1 MATTAQK
8 ALNGTLSG
16 GWIGNSPY
24 VKCQYGTIYCTVD
37 YDANRPFAVK
47 CDLDQKVSLK
57 SVGGFRGSDAGYWC
71 NSLNGDSM
79 SSMGGQI
86 QWGLKNGSAI
96 GSKSSDSGWVRKTG
110 YIVDVRR
117 ILGNNFASHTWYEVT
132 ASWHYWYTGYAY
144 IPLSGWDIVSASSNT
159 YTTKVKIYTPRV
171 CGGPSSKWQGS
182 ASRNSSYAYRNVY
195 VSASYSGLIQGNE
208 SHTVTFKVGGKT
220 IGSQTNRTSGTIG
233 GYFYANYI
241 GNVNWSI
248 ECSGKTIRSGTWYFQ
263 DPPPAPPTMGGVNNT
278 TASSINTIRTKTLS
292 ANWGV
297 SNQGWPITTITYEY
311 HCYSTTYG
319 ELASGTTTGGSHS
332 FTWNMPRQDVR
343 DNIYWKVR
351 AKNSTGWSSY
361 VQSGN
366 VEVYWAYTEPARI
379 AAGSVTPNRF
389 QLFNGNTNISYNA
402 NTTIGSWGDRPG
414 TRSVEYGLYRNG
426 TNIIKWY
433 GRLGTSSTGTFSQ
446 SLSATVPETDLN
458 NKYYV
463 IAHKRIGDTEYTT
476 SSDARFPTTGQNHV
490 TAGIISFYEV
500 IGKIEGAFSLDPGI
514 IISGLPNDIKYSFT
528 YDKQSSEK
536 VDIFIEVY
544 RIPTGKVTKT
554 VHLNQGLNV
563 SKTFSGTVSNSLVEA
578 QQADAYE
585 IRYKATVT
593 ELLGN
598 THTYTLATLTPQVY
612 NPPIGGV
619 SIQNI
624 SLPLPTYNATSY
636 LAKQATDITWNYT
649 YSFQGVQINKVVL
662 VINSEPFGR
671 EEIEVPFNA
680 TTSPYY
686 NSWTRKST
694 GDFKL
699 GSQVDCKMII
709 YYQIVGGTRQYSVTT
724 DTLTIDITP
733 TRYLYYLARTEHGEQ
748 QLNKIHPLVNG
759 KDKISEKIHID

>member
-1 MATTAQK
+1 MAYSESKSKTVTIIDKLGNKPYAYFK
-8 ALNGTLSG
+8 TGGT
-16 GWIGNSPY
+16 Y
-24 VKCQYGTIYCTVD
+24 TCKVD
-37 YDANRPFAVK
+37 YDSSHPWAVK
-47 CDLDQKVSLK
+47 ITGVDGALKITKVGGGRSSTITVQSTMYNGACLFSDSHSWSVDGGLTGSSSDWGWWYDGREGFIQDIRTASGNNSPSPHTWINVK
-57 SVGGFRGSDAGYWC
+57 FQFFYTYVGKALGQIVSSNSGYYYGTFPILTPSVGG
-71 NSLNGDSM
+71 N
-79 SSMGGQI
+79 GGQGVCGPVNNRNLYAGWTI
-86 QWGLKNGSAI
+86 PVYGSWSGLTTGNASYTVKLIVNGVAVAESSNKASGRLNYNWRPSSPGRYEIRLTVYKNGAKDHDI
-96 GSKSSDSGWVRKTG
+96 ASGFTSV
-110 YIVDVRR
+110 
-117 ILGNNFASHTWYEVT
+117 TW
-132 ASWHYWYTGYAY
+132 
-144 IPLSGWDIVSASSNT
+144 
-159 YTTKVKIYTPRV
+159 
-171 CGGPSSKWQGS
+171 
-182 ASRNSSYAYRNVY
+182 
-195 VSASYSGLIQGNE
+195 
-208 SHTVTFKVGGKT
+208 
-220 IGSQTNRTSGTIG
+220 
-233 GYFYANYI
+233 
-241 GNVNWSI
+241 
-248 ECSGKTIRSGTWYFQ
+248 
-263 DPPPAPPTMGGVNNT
+263 PPPTPPTMGGVNNT
-278 TASSINTIRTKTLS
+278 TASSINTTRTKTLS

-297 SNQGWPITTITYEY
+297 SNKGWPINTITYEY

-366 VEVYWAYTEPARI
+366 VEVYWAYIEPARI

-433 GRLGTSSTGTFSQ
+433 GRLGTSSTGAFSQ
-446 SLSATVPETDLN
+446 SLSTTVPETDLN

-500 IGKIEGAFSLDPGI
+500 IGKIEGTFSLDPGI

-733 TRYLYYLARTEHGEQ
+733 TRYLYYLARTGHGEQ

>member
-1 MATTAQK
+1 MAYSENKSKTVTIIDKLGNKPYAYFK
-8 ALNGTLSG
+8 AG
-16 GWIGNSPY
+16 GDY
-24 VKCQYGTIYCTVD
+24 TCTVD
-37 YDANRPFAVK
+37 YDSSNPWAVRITGVDGALRITKVGGGRSSTITIQSTINNGACLFSDSHSWSVDGGLTGSSSDWGWWYNGREGFVKDIRTAIGYTPDPHTWVNVKFAFFYTYVGK
-47 CDLDQKVSLK
+47 ALGQIVSSSSGTYYGTFPILTP
-57 SVGGFRGSDAGYWC
+57 SVGGNGGSGTCGPVNNRNLYAGWTIPVYGSWSGLTTG
-71 NSLNGDSM
+71 NASFTVKLIVNGVAVAESSNNASGRLNYNWRP
-79 SSMGGQI
+79 SSPGRYEI
-86 QWGLKNGSAI
+86 RLTVYKNGTKDHDIA
-96 GSKSSDSGWVRKTG
+96 SGFTNV
-110 YIVDVRR
+110 
-117 ILGNNFASHTWYEVT
+117 TW
-132 ASWHYWYTGYAY
+132 
-144 IPLSGWDIVSASSNT
+144 
-159 YTTKVKIYTPRV
+159 
-171 CGGPSSKWQGS
+171 
-182 ASRNSSYAYRNVY
+182 
-195 VSASYSGLIQGNE
+195 
-208 SHTVTFKVGGKT
+208 
-220 IGSQTNRTSGTIG
+220 
-233 GYFYANYI
+233 
-241 GNVNWSI
+241 
-248 ECSGKTIRSGTWYFQ
+248 
-263 DPPPAPPTMGGVNNT
+263 PPPTPPTMGGVNNT
-278 TASSINTIRTKTLS
+278 TASSINTTRTKTLS

-332 FTWNMPRQDVR
+332 FTWNMPKQDVR

-366 VEVYWAYTEPARI
+366 VEVYWAYTEPTRI
-379 AAGSVTPNRF
+379 TAGSVTPNRF

-426 TNIIKWY
+426 TDIIKWY
-433 GRLGTSSTGTFSQ
+433 GRLGTSSTGAFSQ
-446 SLSATVPETDLN
+446 SLAATVPETDLN

-476 SSDARFPTTGQNHV
+476 GSDARFPITGQNHV

-544 RIPTGKVTKT
+544 RISTGKVTKT

-598 THTYTLATLTPQVY
+598 THTYTLAVLTPQVY
-612 NPPIGGV
+612 NPPIGAV
-619 SIQNI
+619 SIQNV

-662 VINSEPFGR
+662 IINSEPFGR

-686 NSWTRKST
+686 NNWTRKST

-724 DTLTIDITP
+724 DTLTINITP
-733 TRYLYYLARTEHGEQ
+733 TRYLYYLARTGHGEQ

-759 KDKISEKIHID
+759 KDKISEKIYI